1 MKKNILLFEFLLF
14 TFVVNKTNADE
25 VTAAP
30 KSADGS
36 LFTSIQP
43 TNIGY
48 DVKSIIQQLED
59 VSRMECILVCQR
71 TKGCGHV
78 IINDVA
84 RRCKLLR
91 EVMAANG
98 LTGYYESLDDGEK
111 VFSLSGT
118 LY

>member
-1 MKKNILLFEFLLF
+1 M
-14 TFVVNKTNADE
+14 NKTNADE

-30 KSADGS
+30 VSTHGS
-36 LFTSIQP
+36 VFTSNQP

-48 DVKSIIQQLED
+48 EVKSIIQQLED

-78 IINDVA
+78 IINEAA

-91 EVMAANG
+91 EVVAANG
-98 LTGYYESLDDGEK
+98 LNGYESLDDGEN
-111 VFSLSGT
+111 VTSLSGT
-118 LY
+118 LIE